1 MSAED
6 KTTGNALFD
15 AMLSQLVESG
25 EAEQMEGL
33 NLDELRSAMSAPGAA
48 DTVMAM
54 QALGANS
61 QAAVGQPAPDFELPV
76 LATAGEATG
85 ERIRLSERLVNR
97 PVALIFG
104 SYT

>member
-1 MSAED
+1 MSTED
-6 KTTGNALFD
+6 ESTGNALFD
-15 AMLSQLVESG
+15 AMLSQLAESG
-25 EAEQMEGL
+25 DAELMQGL

-48 DTVMAM
+48 ETVMSL

-61 QAAVGQPAPDFELPV
+61 QAGVGQPAPDFDLPV
-76 LATAGEATG
+76 LATAGEASG
-85 ERIRLSERLVNR
+85 ERIRLSERLVTR